1 MMISSKYYFNFLSL
15 ISLFLLFFF
24 SLLVYK
30 YFLKSDPTIVNFN
43 NKELSSEFE
52 MDVTNNLENLDNF
65 LENFTFIEKYLVNRK
80 NSEIN
85 INIQIKEPFAKNQ
98 INQEIIFNDNS
109 TGSFSFFKESFVNSI
124 DLIDVSDNSIQIN
137 NYLRKS
143 LSEISNLFE
152 ISQIEYVDGRRYN
165 LYLSKGPI
173 IMLPKKINKD
183 LLIFIK
189 QNYEILKNNTN
200 FNEYLDLRNFH
211 EKTIRAK

>member
-1 MMISSKYYFNFLSL
+1 MISSKYYFNFLSL